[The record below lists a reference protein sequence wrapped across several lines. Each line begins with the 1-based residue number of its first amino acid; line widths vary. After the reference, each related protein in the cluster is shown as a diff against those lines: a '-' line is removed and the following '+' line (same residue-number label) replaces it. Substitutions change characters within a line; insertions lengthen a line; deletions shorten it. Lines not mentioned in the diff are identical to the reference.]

1 MTSRKQKRPLVY
13 LTRHVNLHIGHAS
26 YRTYFTVISA
36 GVFSAFAVGLKS
48 DDSHLCSWVTARY
61 SVHEHA
67 THHWSQKICR
77 MVKPSQLLKLYQ
89 CTSLCLLMTVYSNQ
103 TAETSKIYL
112 FTLSALTTLLTAI
125 FRKNLYMLQKVTVK
139 RGINAQREELH
150 INEESNFYNV

>member
-1 MTSRKQKRPLVY
+1 
-13 LTRHVNLHIGHAS
+13 
-26 YRTYFTVISA
+26 
-36 GVFSAFAVGLKS
+36 
-48 DDSHLCSWVTARY
+48 
-61 SVHEHA
+61 
-67 THHWSQKICR
+67 

-150 INEESNFYNV
+150 INEESNFLQRVKILNNAT